1 MKATSA
7 IIRTSQLF
15 VQLLF
20 IIWNITLMNIRNI
33 DLNLLPVFE
42 TLMHERSV
50 TRTASRLGLSQPAVS
65 SALRRLREQIGD
77 PLLIRTRTGMQPT
90 PRAEQI
96 FASVAQAFDVIQN
109 SVQMGAAFAP
119 AEARRS
125 FNVMMSDIG
134 EIVYLPRLIRQL
146 QLDAPAIRLSVK
158 RLARPRVHDE
168 LASGAIDLAVGWMEK
183 GNELRRED
191 LFDETFVG
199 IVRPDHPRIGQRLTL
214 SRFITEWHL
223 VVGRHDFGSDTY
235 LHAGQARHDLARAT
249 AQRKIAIQVPHFLAV
264 PNIVANTDLVC
275 IVPRQLGQVYAEYGQ
290 VRIVA
295 LPFKSVPFTVSQFW
309 HERFDRDQGN
319 IWLRTIIK
327 DLFATTKA

>member
-1 MKATSA
+1 M
-7 IIRTSQLF
+7 
-15 VQLLF
+15 
-20 IIWNITLMNIRNI
+20 MNIRNI

-42 TLMHERSV
+42 ALMQERNV

-77 PLLIRTRTGMQPT
+77 PLLIRTRTGMRPT

-96 FASVAQAFDVIQN
+96 FASVSQAFDVIQN
-109 SVQMGAAFAP
+109 SVQTGAAFAP

-134 EIVYLPRLIRQL
+134 EIVYLPRLIRKL
-146 QLDAPAIRLSVK
+146 QFDAPSIRLSVR

-168 LASGAIDLAVGWMEK
+168 LASGTIDLAIGWMEPDAAL
-183 GNELRRED
+183 LRQD

-199 IVRPDHPRIGQRLTL
+199 IVRPDHPRVGRRLT
-214 SRFITEWHL
+214 RTQFMTEWHL

-235 LHAGQARHDLARAT
+235 LHAGEAGLDIARAT

-264 PNIVANTDLVC
+264 PNIVANTDLIC
-275 IVPRQLGQVYAEYGQ
+275 IVPRQLGQVYAEYEQ

-295 LPFKSVPFTVSQFW
+295 LPFRSVPFTVSQFW
-309 HERFDRDQGN
+309 HERFSQDLGN
-319 IWLRTIIK
+319 AWLRTLIGR
-327 DLFATTKA
+327 LFASPNGQAK